1 MAAAKPLVMG
11 SDGFPRVIQS
21 GDAVDDAALPV
32 AAQADQEAGS
42 STSKLVTPGRQ
53 HFHPSA
59 CKAWVTFSVSGGV
72 VTIRSQYNVSSITRN
87 AAGNFMVNVTG
98 AFSAQANVCP
108 VACAGLSGS
117 RIWTDLASYSG
128 ISTTAVQVITA
139 NPAGTLTD
147 PDVCCVHIFG
157 DF

>member
-21 GDAVDDAALPV
+21 GDTVDDAHLPV

-42 STSKLVTPGRQ
+42 SAAKVVTPAVQ
-53 HFHPSA
+53 HHHPSA
-59 CKAWVTFSVSGGV
+59 CKAWVIFSVAAGV
-72 VTIRSQYNVSSITRN
+72 VTIRSQYKVSSITRN
-87 AAGNFMVNVTG
+87 ATGNFMVNVTG

-139 NPAGTLTD
+139 NSAGTLTD